1 MGQSLEGGREEP
13 EEEVG
18 VKELVDGH
26 ETGMADQVR
35 GLGEDDAR
43 RFLGLLN
50 IYSRHLQRKSAKYDE
65 GWREMLPGPPKYK
78 FKREAQNMIK
88 DEVRLFLGLLKL
100 NSRQF

>member
-35 GLGEDDAR
+35 GLGEDHAR
-43 RFLGLLN
+43 RFLGLLT
-50 IYSRHLQRKSAKYDE
+50 IDSRHLQRKSAKKVE
-65 GWREMLPGPPKYK
+65 
-78 FKREAQNMIK
+78 Q
-88 DEVRLFLGLLKL
+88 
-100 NSRQF
+100 

>member
-35 GLGEDDAR
+35 GLGEDHAR

-50 IYSRHLQRKSAKYDE
+50 IHSRHLQRKSAKKVE
-65 GWREMLPGPPKYK
+65 G
-78 FKREAQNMIK
+78 
-88 DEVRLFLGLLKL
+88 
-100 NSRQF
+100 